1 MKKLIALAA
10 TFFLL
15 SCGNNGDKTNRTS
28 GDENMD
34 TASAANDI
42 SNTGGSKIS
51 VSITGGPNE
60 GIYHV
65 ITKDPTC
72 SEGLTGENSF
82 GNQYSEINKA
92 DNELSSVQLIIDDKN
107 AAKKGTDKFSI
118 SVGFGKISGGK
129 KYDINTRG
137 NNSGLKKEGSGKAT
151 LTESGNTKTVVI
163 EGKTADG
170 VGISA
175 TLVCNKIMTANG
187 IR

>member
-10 TFFLL
+10 TLFLL
-15 SCGNNGDKTNRTS
+15 SCSNDGNNANKTS
-28 GDENMD
+28 GDESVD
-34 TASAANDI
+34 TASASV
-42 SNTGGSKIS
+42 SNAGGSDIS

-129 KYDINTRG
+129 KYDINTRD

-187 IR
+187 IQ